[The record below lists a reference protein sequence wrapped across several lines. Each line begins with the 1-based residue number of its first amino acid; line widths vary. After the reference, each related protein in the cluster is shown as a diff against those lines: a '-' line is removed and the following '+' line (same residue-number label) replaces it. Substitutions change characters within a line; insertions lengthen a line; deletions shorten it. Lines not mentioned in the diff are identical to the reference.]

1 LDPQERNGH
10 KKIKG
15 HKMNN
20 EIAMNFYKEL
30 LEAMSHPGYRQED
43 LYILVM
49 KKLQRIE
56 DDLVDELTKM
66 VKDWE
71 TEVPDDST
79 LYTLGLRRAIDLIQ
93 GTPPL

>member
-1 LDPQERNGH
+1 
-10 KKIKG
+10 
-15 HKMNN
+15 MNN

-30 LEAMSHPGYRQED
+30 VDALALPGYRQED
-43 LYILVM
+43 LYILVS

-71 TEVPDDST
+71 TEVPDDTT

-93 GTPPL
+93 GNTPL

>member
-1 LDPQERNGH
+1 
-10 KKIKG
+10 
-15 HKMNN
+15 MNN
-20 EIAMNFYKEL
+20 EIAMSLYKEL
-30 LEAMSHPGYRQED
+30 TDAISHPGYRQED
-43 LYILVM
+43 LYLIVM

-71 TEVPDDST
+71 TEVPDDTT

-93 GTPPL
+93 GNDPL